1 MISVVYKE
9 KFAPRGR
16 SRLDNCAKVSACK
29 LRMPDT
35 CVVVPTRYK
44 SFLCKLLELKKRILP
59 DTIFPEFLFRNS
71 FPKLRTSHQ
80 RFQPF
85 SHFFFTA
92 INLLIF
98 GYEAFAV
105 NVRRYFRI
113 RVIYQKKD
121 GWRVGLN
128 ASAGDTGIFS
138 VPAATQFNK
147 RECPLSIHL
156 FLINYG
162 NQICPSYS

>member
-1 MISVVYKE
+1 MCSLHVDTLT
-9 KFAPRGR
+9 
-16 SRLDNCAKVSACK
+16 RLLSGSG
-29 LRMPDT
+29 
-35 CVVVPTRYK
+35 TRD
-44 SFLCKLLELKKRILP
+44 IN
-59 DTIFPEFLFRNS
+59 LFRRNYQ
-71 FPKLRTSHQ
+71 KLRTSPQ

-98 GYEAFAV
+98 GYDAFAIDIC
-105 NVRRYFRI
+105 RYFRI